1 MTTVKNIKSYDNAHG
16 QFVSIIQVFDNRNGI
31 DLRGKFEALV
41 EGIIEITGYDYLTV
55 KEKADKV
62 TAKRVKEENNATSRI

>member
-62 TAKRVKEENNATSRI
+62 TAKHVKEEYNATSRI